1 MDLVSVVI
9 SRSKIK
15 EHSVLLDRQIVNPNI
30 AHLMHALQYNF
41 EGRLDFIKYLK
52 VIQDHDM
59 YAVVRIG
66 PFIQAE
72 WNHGSVRPTN
82 FHSAV

>member
-1 MDLVSVVI
+1 
-9 SRSKIK
+9 
-15 EHSVLLDRQIVNPNI
+15 
-30 AHLMHALQYNF
+30 MHALQYNF
-41 EGRLDFIKYLK
+41 EGRLDLIKYLK
-52 VIQDHDM
+52 MIQDHDM